1 MTERTEHTEEPASGG
16 PEAEAAETAAGAS
29 GSAGAGAPANA
40 GAGAD
45 SDDAEPTI
53 DNFAEIS
60 GPDRRTEEDKLPPVP
75 GADGGATEPHPGG
88 SPV

>member
-1 MTERTEHTEEPASGG
+1 MTEQTGHTGQPASG
-16 PEAEAAETAAGAS
+16 EAEAAETAAGAS
-29 GSAGAGAPANA
+29 GSAGAGAPA
-40 GAGAD
+40 GSTDSAGAD
-45 SDDAEPTI
+45 SGDAVPTI

-75 GADGGATEPHPGG
+75 GADGGATDPHPGG